1 MMIRTLLASAATAG
15 LVAAVLAGPGVAQSV
30 VGGAAFGAGR
40 ASADLAGSVL
50 ELRSTPPMQERRNI
64 AAFVLAA
71 INDAQRPDA
80 DRDRDAERKP
90 AEVMAFARVKPGDTV
105 VDLLPGTGYFTR
117 IFSRIAGP
125 GGKVYA
131 VVPDRLAAIYP
142 AAVKAADAI
151 PTNPAYANVTP
162 VVDSMAQLSA
172 QGPVDVVW
180 TSQNYHDLHGPKLPP
195 GAALDID
202 RAVFAA
208 LKPGGLFVIEDH
220 AAEPGS
226 GVRDAGT
233 LHRIDPA
240 VVRKEVTSVGFVLD
254 AETPVL
260 RNPADAHTA
269 KVFDPSIRGRTDQFV
284 LRFRKPVKE
293 T

>member
-1 MMIRTLLASAATAG
+1 MMIRTLFASAATAG
-15 LVAAVLAGPGVAQSV
+15 LLAAILAGPGVAQSV
-30 VGGAAFGAGR
+30 GVGSGR

-50 ELRSTPPMQERRNI
+50 ELRSAPPMQERRNV

-71 INDAQRPDA
+71 IEDAQRPAA

-125 GGKVYA
+125 EGKVYA
-131 VVPDRLAAIYP
+131 VVPDGLAAIYP

-195 GAALDID
+195 DAALDID

-208 LKPGGLFVIEDH
+208 LKPGGVFVIEDH

-240 VVRKEVTSVGFVLD
+240 VVRKEVTSVGFVLE

-269 KVFDPSIRGRTDQFV
+269 KVFDPSIRGHTDQFV
-284 LRFRKPVKE
+284 LRFRKPIKE
-293 T
+293 S